1 MSTAESSAGKTAVN
15 GIRTAFGV
23 GGVIA
28 LIVGILILVWP
39 GHTASVIT
47 AIIAIYAI
55 AGGLV
60 YAGLGIFSKTMG
72 GWSRIGHIILGIL
85 FIIAG
90 IIAFANLGATT
101 AWLAVFLGILVGI
114 MWIIEGVVALT
125 ALGGSKS
132 KGWSLFFAI
141 LSIVAG
147 LIVLFSPLWSAVV
160 LWWLFGISLVV
171 LGIIQIVRAFTFSSK
186 DL

>member
-1 MSTAESSAGKTAVN
+1 MTSESPAEKSAVN

-23 GGVIA
+23 GGVVA

-55 AGGLV
+55 VVGIV
-60 YAGLGIFSKTMG
+60 YGGLGIFARTMK
-72 GWSRIGHIILGIL
+72 GWSRVGHILLGLL
-85 FIIAG
+85 FIVGG
-90 IIAFANLGATT
+90 IIALANLKQTT
-101 AWLAVFLGILVGI
+101 AWFAVFLGIFIGI
-114 MWIIEGVVALT
+114 MWIIEGIVAFT
-125 ALGGSKS
+125 TLGDARS
-132 KGWSLFFAI
+132 KGWAIFFAI

-147 LIVLFSPLWSAVV
+147 IVVLFSPLWGAVV

-171 LGIIQIVRAFTFSSK
+171 LGIIQIVRAFK
-186 DL
+186 YKPAAA